1 MKHTAEMSLFNS
13 LFDAIPFGIYVA
25 DINTYE
31 VIFVN
36 KAFTSATKNLV
47 GKKCYKA
54 IYHEESPCHFCNI
67 KQLMNDKNEINNQTV
82 IHEKFNEVND
92 RWYQLQDKCIGW
104 PDGRIAKYSIAVDI
118 TELKEVQNS
127 LAEAHAE
134 LALKTKMLEVSAIT
148 DRLTQ
153 IYNRV
158 KLEEV
163 FDYEMSRS
171 NRGESGFSIMILDI
185 DKFKSVND
193 IYGHQVGDKVLIEF
207 AKILKQNIR
216 SSDTLGR
223 WGGEEFMIISPAI
236 EKDDAIKLA
245 EKLRVKIDK
254 YDFDTVG
261 NKTASFGLAT
271 FTLGDTD
278 DSLVER
284 ADKALYQAKN
294 NGRNQVVSF

>member
-1 MKHTAEMSLFNS
+1 MKLTAEMSLFNS

-25 DINTYE
+25 DVNTYE

-36 KAFTSATKNLV
+36 KAFKSATKNLI

-54 IYHEESPCHFCNI
+54 IYYEESPCHFCNI
-67 KQLMNDKNEINNQTV
+67 KQLLNEKNEINNQTL

-148 DRLTQ
+148 DRLTK

-171 NRGESGFSIMILDI
+171 NRGESTFSVMILDI
-185 DKFKSVND
+185 DKFKNVND
-193 IYGHQVGDKVLIEF
+193 EYGHLVGDKVLIEF
-207 AKILKQNIR
+207 AQILKEQIR
-216 SSDTLGR
+216 TSDTLGR
-223 WGGEEFMIISPAI
+223 WGGEEFMIICPGTH
-236 EKDDAIKLA
+236 ETDAIKLA
-245 EKLRVKIDK
+245 EKLRQIIDQ
-254 YDFDTVG
+254 YEFTTVG
-261 NKTASFGLAT
+261 NKTASFGIS
-271 FTLGDTD
+271 FFKEGDTD
-278 DSLVER
+278 DALVER

>member
-1 MKHTAEMSLFNS
+1 
-13 LFDAIPFGIYVA
+13 
-25 DINTYE
+25 
-31 VIFVN
+31 VN
-36 KAFTSATKNLV
+36 KAFKSATKNLI

-54 IYHEESPCHFCNI
+54 IYYEESPCHFCNI
-67 KQLMNDKNEINNQTV
+67 KQLLNEKNEINNQTL

-148 DRLTQ
+148 DRLTK

-171 NRGESGFSIMILDI
+171 NRGESTFSVMILDI
-185 DKFKSVND
+185 DKFKNVND
-193 IYGHQVGDKVLIEF
+193 EYGHLVGDKVLIEF
-207 AKILKQNIR
+207 AQILKEQIR
-216 SSDTLGR
+216 TSDTLGR
-223 WGGEEFMIISPAI
+223 WGGEEFMIICPGTH
-236 EKDDAIKLA
+236 ETDAIKLA
-245 EKLRVKIDK
+245 EKLRQIIDQ
-254 YDFDTVG
+254 YEFTTVG
-261 NKTASFGLAT
+261 NKTASFGISV
-271 FTLGDTD
+271 FKEGDTD
-278 DSLVER
+278 DALVER